1 MKKLVLF
8 LFLSLAILANGKDCF
23 TVVSVKIDGLPMA
36 LGQFSVY
43 CVGEYLGN
51 CEQSL
56 AKKENSFAKNDLLI
70 GITSENN
77 KIVIQRADKSWDEFY
92 INLDG
97 IAMDGKHHKIKGSRL
112 FTPRRAYEYEI
123 EIVAEP
129 IKAFTIEYFN
139 IPAEYVKKHCSDFS
153 SFVDPVF
160 FVDICS
166 GKKEDEKIIARTKN
180 QDVTGNKCYF
190 HLSNKVYCLSETFP
204 IIIYAY
210 VGEKK
215 AVTKTLNTATGGG
228 VGAIIGGIIGGVGA
242 GVCTGGLGA
251 PAGAAVGAAI
261 GAFIGGGSA
270 YFIAPVKGAKD
281 IVSFRFENFD
291 ELKTQVK
298 PIVNDILSDGQEI
311 KLVVSKEDI
320 K

>member
-36 LGQFSVY
+36 RGNFSVY
-43 CVGEYLGN
+43 CGGVDLGN
-51 CEQSL
+51 CEQSWL
-56 AKKENSFAKNDLLI
+56 KRENSFAKKDLLI
-70 GITSENN
+70 GITSKNN
-77 KIVIQRADKSWDEFY
+77 KIVIRRANESWDEFY
-92 INLDG
+92 IKLDG

-112 FTPRRAYEYEI
+112 FTSRRAYEYEI

-139 IPAEYVKKHCSDFS
+139 IPAEYVKKQCSDFS

-166 GKKEDEKIIARTKN
+166 GKEDEKIIARTKN

-190 HLSNKVYCLSETFP
+190 HLGNKVYCLSETFP

-210 VGEKK
+210 VGEEK
-215 AVTKTLNTATGGG
+215 AVTKTLNTAKGGG
-228 VGAIIGGIIGGVGA
+228 AGAVIGGIIGGVGA

-251 PAGAAVGAAI
+251 PAGVAVGAAI
-261 GAFIGGGSA
+261 GAFIGGGAA
-270 YFIAPVKGAKD
+270 YFIAPVKGARE
-281 IVSFRFENFD
+281 IEAFRFDNFD

-298 PIVNDILSDGQEI
+298 PIATDILSDGQEI
-311 KLVVSKEDI
+311 KLVISKGDI